1 VVYYVHFLPLFTKIY
16 KSMRSL
22 QFFLTTV
29 GILCSISLISQDE
42 SMLAHKKYELGDYP
56 AAITS
61 YQNLLAQDPT
71 NEDAMIKLA
80 ESYRMVSRLSEAAEW
95 YGKVASM
102 EKASKPFLFHY
113 AKTLQELGKY
123 REAKNWFL
131 KYAEIDPVRGMHYAI
146 SCDYALAYDLRSS
159 TDVSVSS
166 IWDRACMYNWPT
178 MRGEKLA
185 FFTNDKELTN
195 NGESG
200 IWVEGPV
207 KKWKKGMS
215 TTPVF
220 SEVQRSSEFGP
231 IAFHPNGELVALTRS
246 TLNPGQ
252 PVMAPKS
259 GYGLFIGTVTEE
271 NQITD
276 IKPFPYNVSGYAT
289 GYPAW
294 SADDNA
300 LYFASNRPGGFGGY
314 DIYVSYLEDGEWT
327 YPQNM
332 GEKINSPGDEISPF
346 MNSMDLY
353 FASDWHTGFGGFD
366 LFVSRMNGFQFG
378 TPENLGLEINTP
390 QNEWSLEFDATGTFG
405 FLASDRNLSGVSS
418 IYHVQRLH
426 ESTLLLAN
434 EEKADEQLPN
444 QQLAIPILMR
454 SATSLMSQNPTAK
467 FTSFPIT
474 AKKEMDPASTIEVT
488 EWAVNTHE
496 ESERTEKAEVNSE
509 IEDPGTESVDQNDY
523 SYFIQVAALTKFK
536 DNVDQFKPLARF
548 GHVYRL
554 DVNGVAKFRVGT
566 FSSMGSAVEALKA
579 IKQLGFYDSYVVREK
594 MNTANLNL
602 VITGNKGHVSAG
614 NSNEGKVTQQ
624 KAPEIA
630 KAGPVYK
637 VRLTAYHSNT
647 QFDTKSVSDLG
658 EIEQWTKG
666 AWRIIMLGGYS
677 TLAQA
682 KQALSQAKDR
692 GYSDSYIV
700 VEEDGLLLPY
710 ED

>member
-1 VVYYVHFLPLFTKIY
+1 
-16 KSMRSL
+16 MRSL

-42 SMLAHKKYELGDYP
+42 AMLAHKKYELGDYP
-56 AAITS
+56 AAIAS
-61 YQNLLAQDPT
+61 YQNLLAQDPS

-80 ESYRMVSRLSEAAEW
+80 ESFRMVSRLSEAAEW

-159 TDVSVSS
+159 NDIS
-166 IWDRACMYNWPT
+166 ISPVWDRASMFNWPT

-185 FFTNDKELTN
+185 FFTNDKDITN
-195 NGESG
+195 KGEVG
-200 IWVEGPV
+200 LWVEGPV

-246 TLNPGQ
+246 TLTPGQ
-252 PVMAPKS
+252 PVLAPKS
-259 GYGLFIGTVTEE
+259 GFGLFIGSVTIE
-271 NQITD
+271 NQITE

-332 GEKINSPGDEISPF
+332 GEQINSPGEEISPF
-346 MNSMDLY
+346 MSSGNLY
-353 FASDWHTGFGGFD
+353 FSSDWHTGFGGFD
-366 LFVSRMNGFQFG
+366 LFVSSMNGFQFG
-378 TPENLGLEINTP
+378 IPENLGLEINTP

-405 FLASDRNLSGVSS
+405 FLASDRNMSGVSS
-418 IYHVQRLH
+418 IYHVQRIH
-426 ESTLLLAN
+426 ESALLLAK
-434 EEKADEQLPN
+434 EENREQLPN
-444 QQLAIPILMR
+444 QKLAIPILMR
-454 SATSLMSQNPTAK
+454 SAPSLESQNPSAK

-474 AKKEMDPASTIEVT
+474 EKSKKDPASTIEIT
-488 EWAVNTHE
+488 EWAVDKQDNTERAENTE
-496 ESERTEKAEVNSE
+496 EINETKGTGTDL
-509 IEDPGTESVDQNDY
+509 EDDQSDY
-523 SYFIQVAALTKFK
+523 SYFIQVAALSKFK

-554 DVNGVAKFRVGT
+554 DVNGIAKYRVGT
-566 FSSMGSAVEALKA
+566 FSSMGTAVEALKS

-602 VITGNKGHVSAG
+602 VITGNKGNVAPEAKS
-614 NSNEGKVTQQ
+614 EGKVAQQ
-624 KAPEIA
+624 RAPEVA
-630 KAGPVYK
+630 KADPVYK

-666 AWRIIMLGGYS
+666 AWRIIMLGGYG
-677 TLAQA
+677 TLDQA
-682 KQALSQAKDR
+682 KQALSKAKER